1 MKIHKAYNK
10 KYILLFLLFLFSAA
24 GIKSQVKVV
33 DKIVA
38 IVGKN
43 IILQSEIEAQFMQY
57 RMQYGFQGS
66 ETTVKC
72 QILEDLLLQKL
83 LLNQAQLDSI
93 EVTDLEVEQT
103 MDRRLRYF
111 VGQFGSEEKLEEFY
125 NKSILEIKEEMRE
138 LVRDQLMV
146 ERIQQE
152 ITADISITPSE
163 VKYFYK
169 TMPKDSIPRIN
180 SEVEIGQI
188 VKTPPVGVE
197 VKSAIRDKIEGYRD
211 RIVSGESFK
220 TLAILYSE
228 DPGSAKKGGEL
239 GLTKR
244 GELYPEFEAVAFK
257 LKKGEVSDIVET
269 KAGFH
274 IIQLIERKGDYIN
287 VRHLLLRIQP
297 SPLDLMKA
305 KNYLDSIAEIIEKDS
320 MSFAEAAKKYSDDP
334 SKING
339 GMIVNPMT
347 GTTKFE
353 TDQLDSQLF
362 FVIDKLD
369 IGEISKPVLFET
381 EEGRQAYRLLYLK
394 SRTDPHIA
402 NLKDDYNAI
411 TEWALNKKKTQA
423 VDKWVN
429 EKINNTYVKIK
440 GDYQNCNFYNNWLI
454 KKE

>member
-1 MKIHKAYNK
+1 MKILHTK
-10 KYILLFLLFLFSAA
+10 ILKHITLLILFLISSTSM
-24 GIKSQVKVV
+24 ISQVKVV
-33 DKIVA
+33 DQIVA
-38 IVGKN
+38 VVGKN

-57 RMQYGFQGS
+57 RLQYGFQGS
-66 ETTVKC
+66 ETTIKC

-83 LLNQAQLDSI
+83 LLNQAQVDSV
-93 EVTDLEVEQT
+93 EVTDMEVEQT

-125 NKSILEIKEEMRE
+125 NKSIIEIKEEMRD

-146 ERIQQE
+146 DRIQQD

-163 VKYFYK
+163 VKEYYK
-169 TMPKDSIPRIN
+169 TMPQDSIPRIN

-188 VKTPPVGVE
+188 VKTPPVSVE
-197 VKSAIRDKIEGYRD
+197 VKSAIRDEIENYRD
-211 RIVSGESFK
+211 RILGGESFK

-274 IIQLIERKGDYIN
+274 IIELIERKGDYIN
-287 VRHLLLRIQP
+287 VRHILLRIQP
-297 SPLDLMKA
+297 SPLDLVKA
-305 KNYLDSIAEIIEKDS
+305 KNYLDSIADIIDTDS
-320 MSFAEAAKKYSDDP
+320 ISFAEAARKYSDDP
-334 SKING
+334 TKING
-339 GMIVNPMT
+339 GMVVNPMT

-353 TDQLDSQLF
+353 TDQLDPQLF
-362 FVIDKLD
+362 FVIDKME

-394 SRTDPHIA
+394 SRTDPHVA

-411 TEWALNKKKTQA
+411 MDWALSKKKNEA
-423 VDKWVN
+423 VDSWVN
-429 EKINNTYVKIK
+429 EKIKNTYVKINDEYLK
-440 GDYQNCNFYNNWLI
+440 CNFYNNWLI
-454 KKE
+454 NK